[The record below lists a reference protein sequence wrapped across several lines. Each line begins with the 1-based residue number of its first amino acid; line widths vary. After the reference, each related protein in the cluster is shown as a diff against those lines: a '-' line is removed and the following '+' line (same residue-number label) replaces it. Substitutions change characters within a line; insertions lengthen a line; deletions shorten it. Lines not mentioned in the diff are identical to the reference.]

1 MNKLEFIVELW
12 KQVDSLCIKNDI
24 KCSKCLDTRKLWSID
39 KKTDTHTLIICYKCC
54 GNTEEK
60 DIPPTPITK
69 DEEFYGNIG
78 EKQILLFEDRDDTP
92 NSRLE
97 ILKEVEKEN
106 HERECARIRDLITK
120 RKMEFTDGLTVEKF
134 GKNQRKEFSQ
144 TLRYNKL
151 QTEGNGLLQDIVEL
165 HGYPWNKK
173 HEIPITFTW
182 PDTYTQGYSYD
193 VMEDEN
199 THPVYLFI
207 ILHAH
212 NYMNWLKIIDS
223 CSLFSDEVHVQIKT
237 YVLYPKNDCALN
249 MCNKIIADSKNRQT
263 LLDKLITT
271 PFYTS

>member
-1 MNKLEFIVELW
+1 MNKLEFILELW

-24 KCSKCLDTRKLWSID
+24 QCSKCLDTRKLWTID
-39 KKTDTHTLIICYKCC
+39 KKTDTHQLIICYKCC

-60 DIPPTPITK
+60 EIPPRPITK

-97 ILKEVEKEN
+97 ILKEVEKEKD
-106 HERECARIRDLITK
+106 ERECARIANLIIK
-120 RKMEFTDGLTVEKF
+120 RKKEFADGSTIEKF
-134 GKNQRKEFSQ
+134 GKNRRKEFSR

-151 QTEGNGLLQDIVEL
+151 QTECNIFLQHIVEL
-165 HGYPWNKK
+165 HGYHWNKK
-173 HEIPITFTW
+173 HEIPVVF
-182 PDTYTQGYSYD
+182 TYTQGYSYD
-193 VMEDEN
+193 VIEDDN
-199 THPVYLFI
+199 MHPVYLFI

-237 YVLYPKNDCALN
+237 YILYPKNDCALN
-249 MCNKIIADSKNRQT
+249 MCNQIIDDCKHKQT
-263 LLDKLITT
+263 LLDKLITLV
-271 PFYTS
+271 